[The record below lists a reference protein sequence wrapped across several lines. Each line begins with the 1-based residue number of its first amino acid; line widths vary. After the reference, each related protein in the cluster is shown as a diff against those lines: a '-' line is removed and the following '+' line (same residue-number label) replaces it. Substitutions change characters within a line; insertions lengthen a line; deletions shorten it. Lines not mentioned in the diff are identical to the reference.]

1 MTSLTTSGL
10 GIRRRDLQTTRWY
23 FYCPN
28 SLLVRFE
35 KLITSRAT
43 HKAVYGLRSSVLT
56 ELLQA
61 WLASPERTSFA
72 QRAKGWKRPKHDAHD
87 NNTRVSVYLPR
98 ELAAQIEVNFTSPS
112 GGPLFGFQTFLL
124 ANLLKEWVE
133 EREAHLAKG
142 LPSHDLRS

>member
-1 MTSLTTSGL
+1 MTALTTSGL
-10 GIRRRDLQTTRWY
+10 GIRRRDLPTTRWY

-61 WLASPERTSFA
+61 WLESSERSSFA

-87 NNTRVSVYLPR
+87 NNTRVSVYLPS
-98 ELAAQIEVNFTSPS
+98 ELAAKVAVNFTSAD

-124 ANLLKEWVE
+124 TTLLKTWVE
-133 EREAHLAKG
+133 EREAHLQKG
-142 LPSHDLRS
+142 FSHDLSN